1 MNNNTSFSAE
11 ELSTLREHG
20 VVLFADRVIF
30 DAQPP
35 MPQQQID
42 AVQAL
47 CAGPLP
53 EALVALWQH
62 TAGGRLDYDLALP
75 MNGNVERVRWSE
87 RFWGGSGG

>member
-1 MNNNTSFSAE
+1 MHDIRFTPD

-35 MPQQQID
+35 MPPQQID

-47 CAGPLP
+47 CAGPFP
-53 EALVALWQH
+53 K
-62 TAGGRLDYDLALP
+62 RCS
-75 MNGNVERVRWSE
+75 RC
-87 RFWGGSGG
+87 GSRRRAVGSTTTCRSR

>member
-1 MNNNTSFSAE
+1 MNDIRFTPD

-42 AVQAL
+42 AVQAR
-47 CAGPLP
+47 CAGALP
-53 EALVALWQH
+53 EALARC
-62 TAGGRLDYDLALP
+62 GRPRRAD
-75 MNGNVERVRWSE
+75 
-87 RFWGGSGG
+87 GSTTTCRST